1 MSHLGTKPTGCGR
14 ADLDDWGLPTR
25 RRSVSRTFL
34 RRNDPDRFGGS
45 ALSLPLRTGT
55 PRRRQRDF
63 SHCGGK
69 GSYIFL
75 KPLFGYRYLDSA
87 GWRFVAVV
95 GYLMLIFSCIPT
107 FWQTKISICRSA
119 HSLFVSL
126 RCIHCAL
133 LCKSY
138 VCWHSCRCFKTPLSQ
153 SGRALVSSDSQSSP
167 TSHTSVS
174 HTIAVKLLP
183 QRVAGHHRS
192 YSSPTEPDR

>member
-1 MSHLGTKPTGCGR
+1 MTSFSSSEEQQFRIFALG
-14 ADLDDWGLPTR
+14 LDAYLYIAKFLFQQQIYCINLKGT
-25 RRSVSRTFL
+25 VSA
-34 RRNDPDRFGGS
+34 S
-45 ALSLPLRTGT
+45 S
-55 PRRRQRDF
+55 
-63 SHCGGK
+63 
-69 GSYIFL
+69 
-75 KPLFGYRYLDSA
+75 LDSA

>member
-1 MSHLGTKPTGCGR
+1 MLISAHSPVSPLPSERTLSEVRLGTSAFLSRKDTLFCPLACF
-14 ADLDDWGLPTR
+14 P
-25 RRSVSRTFL
+25 VS
-34 RRNDPDRFGGS
+34 P
-45 ALSLPLRTGT
+45 
-55 PRRRQRDF
+55 
-63 SHCGGK
+63 
-69 GSYIFL
+69 
-75 KPLFGYRYLDSA
+75 LDSA

>member
-1 MSHLGTKPTGCGR
+1 MLVSAHSSASPLPSERTLSEVRLGTSAFLSRKDTLFCP
-14 ADLDDWGLPTR
+14 LGLIP
-25 RRSVSRTFL
+25 VL
-34 RRNDPDRFGGS
+34 V
-45 ALSLPLRTGT
+45 
-55 PRRRQRDF
+55 
-63 SHCGGK
+63 
-69 GSYIFL
+69 
-75 KPLFGYRYLDSA
+75 LDSA

>member
-1 MSHLGTKPTGCGR
+1 MKRCAHYVRQYTVDKTIGFVCLKQNHSGISNHPILYPNVPMLFNIHKT
-14 ADLDDWGLPTR
+14 
-25 RRSVSRTFL
+25 
-34 RRNDPDRFGGS
+34 
-45 ALSLPLRTGT
+45 ALLN
-55 PRRRQRDF
+55 
-63 SHCGGK
+63 
-69 GSYIFL
+69 
-75 KPLFGYRYLDSA
+75 LDSA

>member
-1 MSHLGTKPTGCGR
+1 MEVKKRVQKKCKHYSIYETS
-14 ADLDDWGLPTR
+14 DLC
-25 RRSVSRTFL
+25 
-34 RRNDPDRFGGS
+34 
-45 ALSLPLRTGT
+45 PLLDN
-55 PRRRQRDF
+55 QR
-63 SHCGGK
+63 
-69 GSYIFL
+69 YL
-75 KPLFGYRYLDSA
+75 KAHNQTNKSDHLDSA

>member
-1 MSHLGTKPTGCGR
+1 MLLCFGRLLVLKDKEKKPPKVLPSVGHLLGAFAIESTNKVPNLHPFTY
-14 ADLDDWGLPTR
+14 L
-25 RRSVSRTFL
+25 
-34 RRNDPDRFGGS
+34 
-45 ALSLPLRTGT
+45 
-55 PRRRQRDF
+55 
-63 SHCGGK
+63 
-69 GSYIFL
+69 
-75 KPLFGYRYLDSA
+75 LDSA

>member
-1 MSHLGTKPTGCGR
+1 MT
-14 ADLDDWGLPTR
+14 
-25 RRSVSRTFL
+25 
-34 RRNDPDRFGGS
+34 
-45 ALSLPLRTGT
+45 LSLIALLIVVGGLRFRKVT
-55 PRRRQRDF
+55 
-63 SHCGGK
+63 
-69 GSYIFL
+69 IFL
-75 KPLFGYRYLDSA
+75 LSPSLWATDLDSA

>member
-1 MSHLGTKPTGCGR
+1 MKKIYQSLG
-14 ADLDDWGLPTR
+14 LL
-25 RRSVSRTFL
+25 L
-34 RRNDPDRFGGS
+34 
-45 ALSLPLRTGT
+45 ALSLATSCYTDHSIAGDRPLDLIVVSN
-55 PRRRQRDF
+55 PIAEV
-63 SHCGGK
+63 H
-69 GSYIFL
+69 
-75 KPLFGYRYLDSA
+75 LDSA

>member
-1 MSHLGTKPTGCGR
+1 MSGGR
-14 ADLDDWGLPTR
+14 RGLISSQSEDR
-25 RRSVSRTFL
+25 LRSR
-34 RRNDPDRFGGS
+34 
-45 ALSLPLRTGT
+45 
-55 PRRRQRDF
+55 
-63 SHCGGK
+63 K
-69 GSYIFL
+69 GSKKSTLNPCFPTL
-75 KPLFGYRYLDSA
+75 LDSA

>member
-1 MSHLGTKPTGCGR
+1 MISCPKLSKISQTTKKNHNLLQKSNR
-14 ADLDDWGLPTR
+14 ALRLPR
-25 RRSVSRTFL
+25 
-34 RRNDPDRFGGS
+34 P
-45 ALSLPLRTGT
+45 
-55 PRRRQRDF
+55 
-63 SHCGGK
+63 
-69 GSYIFL
+69 
-75 KPLFGYRYLDSA
+75 LDSA

-138 VCWHSCRCFKTPLSQ
+138 VCWHSCRCFKTPMSQ

>member
-1 MSHLGTKPTGCGR
+1 MQRSLKEIQMVDNTERPEM
-14 ADLDDWGLPTR
+14 R
-25 RRSVSRTFL
+25 RRLQIYHPPSPS
-34 RRNDPDRFGGS
+34 
-45 ALSLPLRTGT
+45 LSPICT
-55 PRRRQRDF
+55 
-63 SHCGGK
+63 
-69 GSYIFL
+69 
-75 KPLFGYRYLDSA
+75 LDSA

>member
-1 MSHLGTKPTGCGR
+1 VQCHYPYGRFLIPILVWEVSSPEKHNVIGQYWNYIHTIGLRPWAYTSHMGNALTIHKHTY
-14 ADLDDWGLPTR
+14 L
-25 RRSVSRTFL
+25 SRK
-34 RRNDPDRFGGS
+34 G
-45 ALSLPLRTGT
+45 
-55 PRRRQRDF
+55 DF
-63 SHCGGK
+63 CTAN
-69 GSYIFL
+69 
-75 KPLFGYRYLDSA
+75 LDSA

>member
-1 MSHLGTKPTGCGR
+1 MEEYSSGHCAGLAPDFPLVMGC
-14 ADLDDWGLPTR
+14 APQAE
-25 RRSVSRTFL
+25 
-34 RRNDPDRFGGS
+34 S
-45 ALSLPLRTGT
+45 APHHSS
-55 PRRRQRDF
+55 RQR
-63 SHCGGK
+63 
-69 GSYIFL
+69 YTIFPHSPINV
-75 KPLFGYRYLDSA
+75 KVLDSA

>member
-1 MSHLGTKPTGCGR
+1 MLE
-14 ADLDDWGLPTR
+14 ADKSILIHRPSTSMR
-25 RRSVSRTFL
+25 RPNWCAKFTTFRSLCPPPIS
-34 RRNDPDRFGGS
+34 S
-45 ALSLPLRTGT
+45 
-55 PRRRQRDF
+55 
-63 SHCGGK
+63 
-69 GSYIFL
+69 
-75 KPLFGYRYLDSA
+75 LDSA

>member
-1 MSHLGTKPTGCGR
+1 MSGGR
-14 ADLDDWGLPTR
+14 RGLISSQSEDR
-25 RRSVSRTFL
+25 LRSR
-34 RRNDPDRFGGS
+34 
-45 ALSLPLRTGT
+45 
-55 PRRRQRDF
+55 
-63 SHCGGK
+63 K
-69 GSYIFL
+69 GSKKSTLNPFSL
-75 KPLFGYRYLDSA
+75 TLLDSA